1 MTFENNHKN
10 KRLIMKLKVLVADK
24 FPDKY
29 IQQMKDLHLEVIY
42 EPKFGEKDLVAAA
55 KEVDILVVRSTIVN
69 EETINNSK
77 TLNLIIRAGSGV
89 NNINIQTANKKGIYV
104 ANCPGMNAVAV
115 AELAIG
121 LMLSLDRFIPDN
133 VSDFKNGVWNK
144 DKYSKGKGLKG
155 KTLGIIGVGAIG
167 KEVAK
172 RALAFEMNVYG
183 KDITRIEGVQ
193 IKDFSEM
200 DQLLPLCD
208 VVTIHLPATPQTKGL
223 FNKQMFSYMKD
234 GAILINTSRHDVI
247 VEEDLIDAIKTKNIR
262 AALDVFK
269 GEPEGKAGEVKS
281 HLQSNPNIYLTHHI
295 GASTGQAQDAVA
307 EETVRIIN
315 HYVHSGVID
324 HWVNRAKITDAHY
337 QLVVKHYDKPGVLA
351 SVLDLLRQGNIN
363 VEDIENVI
371 FDGGIAASCTM
382 KLKNAA
388 TADMLKKMSENQ
400 NVISVSH
407 VEI

>member
-1 MTFENNHKN
+1 
-10 KRLIMKLKVLVADK
+10 MKLKVLIADK
-24 FPDKY
+24 FPEKY
-29 IQQMKDLHLEVIY
+29 IQELKELDLEVIY
-42 EPKFGEKDLVAAA
+42 EPKLGEKDIPKAA
-55 KEVDILVVRSTIVN
+55 EDVDILVVRSTVVN

-77 TLNLIIRAGSGV
+77 KLNLIIRAGSGV
-89 NNINIQTANKKGIYV
+89 NNIAISAANKKGVYV

-115 AELAIG
+115 AELTIG
-121 LMLSLDRFIPDN
+121 LMIALDRFIPDN
-133 VSDFKNGVWNK
+133 VADFRNGVWNK

-155 KTLGIIGVGAIG
+155 KTLGIIGVGNIG

-183 KDITRIEGVQ
+183 KDISRIEGVQ

-208 VVTIHLPATPQTKGL
+208 IVTIHLPATPQTKGL

-234 GAILINTSRHDVI
+234 GAYLINTSRHDII
-247 VEEDLIDAIKTKNIR
+247 VEEDLLEAIKEKNLR
-262 AALDVFK
+262 VALDVFK
-269 GEPEGKAGEVKS
+269 GEPEGKSGEVKS
-281 HLQSNPNIYLTHHI
+281 PLQNNPNIYVTHHI
-295 GASTGQAQDAVA
+295 GASTEQAQDAVA
-307 EETVRIIN
+307 EETIRIIK

-324 HWVNRAKITDAHY
+324 HWVNRAKVTDAKY

-351 SVLDLLRQGNIN
+351 SVLDVIRQGNIN
-363 VEDIENVI
+363 IEEIENII
-371 FDGGIAASCTM
+371 FEGGIAACCTM
-382 KLKNAA
+382 KLKLPA
-388 TADMLKKMSENQ
+388 TAEMLKQISENP

>member
-1 MTFENNHKN
+1 
-10 KRLIMKLKVLVADK
+10 MKLKVLIADK
-24 FPDKY
+24 FPEKY
-29 IQQMKDLHLEVIY
+29 IQELKDLDLEVIY
-42 EPKFGEKDLVAAA
+42 EPKLGEKDLPKAA
-55 KEVDILVVRSTIVN
+55 EDVDILVVRSTIVN

-77 TLNLIIRAGSGV
+77 KLNLIIRAGSGV
-89 NNINIQTANKKGIYV
+89 NNIAIAAANKKGVYV

-115 AELAIG
+115 AELTIG
-121 LMLSLDRFIPDN
+121 LMIALDRFIPDN
-133 VSDFKNGVWNK
+133 VYDFRNGVWNK

-155 KTLGIIGVGAIG
+155 KTLGIIGVGNIG

-183 KDITRIEGVQ
+183 KDISRIEGVP

-208 VVTIHLPATPQTKGL
+208 IVTIHLPATPQTKGL

-234 GAILINTSRHDVI
+234 GAYLINTSRHDVI
-247 VEEDLIDAIKTKNIR
+247 VEEDLLEAIKEKNLR
-262 AALDVFK
+262 VALDVFK

-281 HLQSNPNIYLTHHI
+281 PLQNNPNIYVTHHI
-295 GASTGQAQDAVA
+295 GASTEQAQDAVA
-307 EETVRIIN
+307 EETVRIIK

-324 HWVNRAKITDAHY
+324 HWVNRAKITDAKY

-351 SVLDLLRQGNIN
+351 SVLDVIRQGNIN
-363 VEDIENVI
+363 IEEIENII
-371 FDGGIAASCTM
+371 FEGGIAACCTM
-382 KLKNAA
+382 KLKLPA
-388 TADMLKKMSENQ
+388 TAEMLKQISENP